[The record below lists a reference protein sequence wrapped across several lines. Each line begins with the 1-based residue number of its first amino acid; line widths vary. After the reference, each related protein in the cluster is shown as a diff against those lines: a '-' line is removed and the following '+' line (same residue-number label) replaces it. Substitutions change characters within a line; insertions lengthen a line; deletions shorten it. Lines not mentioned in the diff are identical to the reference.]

1 MLGGLGHI
9 VVGLDVGSTSVKAVR
24 LGHGRGG
31 SKLLGVAV
39 EEIKPGPAGAEVAP
53 AVRIEAVK
61 EALERCGVGQDVS
74 VPVVTAVGGPGV
86 SIKHVTFPAM
96 PKQELAESI
105 RWEARRHVP
114 FGAAEF
120 VLDFQ
125 VLDGA
130 SRKTTEEGELR
141 VLLTAVERRLV
152 DEHVAFLNAAG
163 LQVDTVDLIPLAIMN
178 EADEEG
184 LLNGRAIAVAD
195 IGATALNLAI
205 YKRGGFLFAR
215 TVPFGATAGV
225 ARSEAK
231 GWLEVAVQEVHR
243 SLTFYHNESGKE
255 TIERIF
261 LTGGRSLATDVAGAF
276 QQATG
281 VETSLLDPFV
291 KFTGLGQEAESLRP
305 QGPRFALAMGLARR
319 RT

>member
-1 MLGGLGHI
+1 MLGGVGHI

-24 LGHGRGG
+24 LAHRRGG
-31 SKLLGVAV
+31 PSLLGAAL
-39 EEIKPGPAGAEVAP
+39 EEIKPDSAGAGPEA
-53 AVRIEAVK
+53 AAARLGAVK
-61 EALERCGVGQDVS
+61 SALERCGAGQAVG
-74 VPVVTAVGGPGV
+74 VPIVTAVGGPGV
-86 SIKHVTFPAM
+86 SIKHVTFPSM
-96 PKQELAESI
+96 PTQELAESI

-130 SRKTTEEGELR
+130 SRKTAEEGEMR

-152 DEHVAFLNAAG
+152 DEHVAFLNTAG
-163 LQVDTVDLIPLAIMN
+163 LDVDTVDLIPLAIMN

-184 LLNGRAIAVAD
+184 FLNGRAVAVAD
-195 IGATALNLAI
+195 IGVTALNLAI

-215 TVPFGATAGV
+215 TVPFSAPAG
-225 ARSEAK
+225 ARSEQR
-231 GWLEVAVQEVHR
+231 GWLETAVQEVHR

-255 TIERIF
+255 TIERIL
-261 LTGGRSLATDVAGAF
+261 LTGGRSLGPDVAGAF

-281 VETSLLDPFV
+281 VETTLLDPFV
-291 KFTGLGQEAESLRP
+291 KLTVLGQEAESLRP
-305 QGPRFALAMGLARR
+305 QGPRFALAVGLARR